1 MNPIKSLIKDMTK
14 KHGKTRESLLPIMQ
28 AVIEREKYL
37 SEYSMIEIARQVDI
51 PAAEVYGTATFYS
64 FIETKPTGKYI
75 IRICKTITCA
85 MKGKNQVLFAI
96 QDMLKIKLGE
106 TTPDNLFSL
115 LETNCL
121 GWCHKAPAMMIN
133 DEVFTELTPEKVRD
147 ILSGYMK
154 INQINVKESIL
165 SSAMKMIGK
174 RFCRLP
180 SIKNQ
185 PI

>member
-1 MNPIKSLIKDMTK
+1 MNPIKSLIKDMAEK
-14 KHGKTRESLLPIMQ
+14 YGRTRESLLPIML
-28 AVIEREKYL
+28 AVVEREKYL

-64 FIETKPTGKYI
+64 FIETKPTGQYI

-106 TTPDNLFSL
+106 TTPDKHFSL

-133 DEVFTELTPEKVRD
+133 NEVYTELTPEKVRE
-147 ILSGYMK
+147 ILSSYMK
-154 INQINVKESIL
+154 INEQILN
-165 SSAMKMIGK
+165 
-174 RFCRLP
+174 
-180 SIKNQ
+180 
-185 PI
+185 